1 MTDRTSIGCARDVS
15 IKLFFSSQTLVEWKK
30 TKAQQRP
37 GGGGH
42 TKWQQW
48 RRKSNV
54 CTQKEEESQTFSFFF
69 SRFGQNETPG
79 SSSSAAELGRDLTC
93 CRSCYK

>member
-69 SRFGQNETPG
+69 PLVLAKMKHPDL
-79 SSSSAAELGRDLTC
+79 AAAARPNWGGT
-93 CRSCYK
+93 